1 MHENDTVAADAGGGV
16 WATSTPAF
24 WKSSYVIFALDDVTP
39 QGERYFEAFAQ
50 EAGIGYK
57 RLLGSYKGVQETAW
71 IVNAKAFELLPRRFT
86 QKQESLLLLAAPVRD
101 PRAGKLVATRSCTVR
116 PATLVFADGS
126 KVDLGHFRETPA
138 AEALKR
144 DAWTFDPSQ
153 RAYFVA
159 D

>member
-1 MHENDTVAADAGGGV
+1 MHDNAKTLAGAGGGV
-16 WATSTPAF
+16 WATSTPDF

-39 QGERYFEAFAQ
+39 QGDFETFAQ

-57 RLLGSYKGVQETAW
+57 RLLGSYKGAQETAW

-86 QKQESLLLLAAPVRD
+86 EKQESILLLGSPVRD

-126 KVDLGHFRETPA
+126 KVELGHFRETPA
-138 AEALKR
+138 LDALKR